1 MEQLVDEIAALR
13 HRLGDAVCIM
23 GHHYQHDAIVAFC
36 DVTGDS
42 LELAR
47 RVPDIRARHIVFC
60 GVHFMGESAALLA
73 SPQQSVH
80 VPAPDA
86 DCEMAR
92 MAPAAQAR
100 AVLERLRALG
110 RNVTPLAYVN
120 TTLAL
125 KAVVG
130 EFGGAVCTSAN
141 ADVMLRWALEQGDGV
156 LFLPDRNL
164 GRNTARRLGIAEDE
178 QHTLALDARGL
189 AAAEEHNPA
198 LQRRLLL
205 WPGCCPIHD
214 VIPAAA
220 VAQARA
226 AHPGCIVAA
235 HPECSP
241 ELIQA
246 CDGAGSTSYLIKEA
260 ERLAD
265 GANEATPPVF
275 VVGTEINLVNR
286 LAARLAPRCRIVPLA
301 SDALCPD
308 MAKITL
314 RHLRDTLAAVEDGSA
329 RPLRIDA
336 SLAAPARAT
345 LDRMLRVCS

>member
-13 HRLGDAVCIM
+13 RRLGDAVCIM
-23 GHHYQHDAIVAFC
+23 GHHYQNDAIVAFC

-47 RVPDIRARHIVFC
+47 RVPDIRAQHIVFC

-73 SPQQSVH
+73 SPEQAVH
-80 VPAPDA
+80 IPAPDA

-110 RNVTPLAYVN
+110 RKVTPLAYVN

-141 ADVMLRWALEQGDGV
+141 ATAMLRWALEQGDGV

-164 GRNTARRLGIAEDE
+164 GRNTARQLGISEEE
-178 QHTLALDARGL
+178 QHTLALDANGL
-189 AAAEEHNPA
+189 ATSEEQNPG
-198 LQRRLLL
+198 LQKRLLL

-214 VIPAAA
+214 VIPATA

-226 AHPGCIVAA
+226 AHPGCLVAA

-265 GANEATPPVF
+265 SATPPVF

-286 LAARLAPRCRIVPLA
+286 LAAHFADRCRIVPLA
-301 SDALCPD
+301 PKALCPD

-314 RHLRDTLAAVEDGSA
+314 RHLRDTLAAVENGSA
-329 RPLRIDA
+329 RPMRIDPA
-336 SLAAPARAT
+336 LAAPARAT
-345 LDRMLRVCS
+345 LDRMLRACS

>member
-13 HRLGDAVCIM
+13 RRLGEAVCVM
-23 GHHYQHDAIVAFC
+23 GHHYQNDAIVSFC

-47 RVPDIRARHIVFC
+47 RVPGIRARHIVFC

-73 SPQQSVH
+73 SPEQSVH
-80 VPAPDA
+80 APAPDA

-100 AVLERLRALG
+100 ATLERLRALG
-110 RNVTPLAYVN
+110 RRVTPLAYVN

-141 ADVMLRWALEQGDGV
+141 AETMLRWALEQGDGV

-164 GRNTARRLGIAEDE
+164 GRNTARRLGIGEDE
-178 QHTLALDARGL
+178 QHTIALDARGL
-189 AAAEEHNPA
+189 DPAEETRPG
-198 LQRRLLL
+198 LRRRLLL

-214 VIPAAA
+214 VIPADA
-220 VAQARA
+220 VRRAREA
-226 AHPGCIVAA
+226 FPGCVVAA

-241 ELIQA
+241 ELIDA

-260 ERLAD
+260 QRLA
-265 GANEATPPVF
+265 ESPTPPVF

-286 LAARLAPRCRIVPLA
+286 LAGRLEGRCRIVPLA

-314 RHLRDTLAAVEDGSA
+314 RHLRDCLAAVEKGVA
-329 RPLRIDA
+329 VPLRVDPA
-336 SLAAPARAT
+336 LAAPARAT
-345 LDRMLRVCS
+345 LDRMLRVCG

>member
-1 MEQLVDEIAALR
+1 MIMEQLVDEIAALR
-13 HRLGDAVCIM
+13 RRLGDAVCIM
-23 GHHYQHDAIVAFC
+23 GHHYQNDAVVAFC

-47 RVPDIRARHIVFC
+47 RVPDIRARHIIFC

-141 ADVMLRWALEQGDGV
+141 APAMLRWALEQGCREAVILGALGGQRLDHTMASLSTGLYLAKQGV
-156 LFLPDRNL
+156 QVL
-164 GRNTARRLGIAEDE
+164 
-178 QHTLALDARGL
+178 
-189 AAAEEHNPA
+189 
-198 LQRRLLL
+198 
-205 WPGCCPIHD
+205 
-214 VIPAAA
+214 
-220 VAQARA
+220 
-226 AHPGCIVAA
+226 
-235 HPECSP
+235 
-241 ELIQA
+241 
-246 CDGAGSTSYLIKEA
+246 
-260 ERLAD
+260 LAD
-265 GANEATPPVF
+265 ERTEVRYLLAGQSLELERGDWGYFSLFPLEGPAHGLTVKGAYYELEDSSLTPDFPLGVSNEFVSDKVF
-275 VVGTEINLVNR
+275 LSLREGSLGVFLVK
-286 LAARLAPRCRIVPLA
+286 A
-301 SDALCPD
+301 D
-308 MAKITL
+308 
-314 RHLRDTLAAVEDGSA
+314 
-329 RPLRIDA
+329 
-336 SLAAPARAT
+336 
-345 LDRMLRVCS
+345 

>member
-1 MEQLVDEIAALR
+1 MIMEQLVDEIAALR
-13 HRLGDAVCIM
+13 RRLGDAVCIM
-23 GHHYQHDAIVAFC
+23 GHHYQNDAVVAFC

-47 RVPDIRARHIVFC
+47 RVPDIRARHIIFC

-125 KAVVG
+125 KAVVR

-141 ADVMLRWALEQGDGV
+141 APAMLRWALEQGDGV

-164 GRNTARRLGIAEDE
+164 GRNTARRLGIPEED
-178 QHTLALDARGL
+178 QHTLALDDRGL
-189 AAAEEHNPA
+189 AAGEEANPG
-198 LQRRLLL
+198 LRRRLLL

-214 VIPAAA
+214 AIPADA
-220 VAQARA
+220 VSRARA

-235 HPECSP
+235 HPECAP
-241 ELIQA
+241 ALIDA
-246 CDGAGSTSYLIKEA
+246 CDGNGSTSYLIKEA
-260 ERLAD
+260 ERLA
-265 GANEATPPVF
+265 AEATPPVF

-286 LAARLAPRCRIVPLA
+286 LAARFADRCRIVPLA
-301 SDALCPD
+301 PEALCPD

-314 RHLRDTLAAVEDGSA
+314 RHLRDTLTAVENGSA
-329 RPLRIDA
+329 APLRVDPA
-336 SLAAPARAT
+336 LAAPARAT
-345 LDRMLRVCS
+345 LDRMLRACS

>member
-13 HRLGDAVCIM
+13 RRLGDAVCIM
-23 GHHYQHDAIVAFC
+23 GHHYQNDAIVAFC

-47 RVPDIRARHIVFC
+47 RVPDIRAQHIVFC

-73 SPQQSVH
+73 SPEQAVH

-110 RNVTPLAYVN
+110 RKVTPLAYVN

-130 EFGGAVCTSAN
+130 EYGGAVCTSAN
-141 ADVMLRWALEQGDGV
+141 ASVMLRWALEQGDGV

-164 GRNTARRLGIAEDE
+164 GRNTARRLGISEEE
-178 QHTLALDARGL
+178 QHTLALDADGL
-189 AAAEEHNPA
+189 AASEEQNPG
-198 LQRRLLL
+198 LQKRLLL

-214 VIPAAA
+214 AIPAAA
-220 VAQARA
+220 VAQARE
-226 AHPGCIVAA
+226 AHPGCLVAA

-241 ELIQA
+241 ELIQT

-260 ERLAD
+260 ERLA
-265 GANEATPPVF
+265 GSATPPVF

-286 LAARLAPRCRIVPLA
+286 LAARFADRCRIVPLA
-301 SDALCPD
+301 PEALCPD

-314 RHLRDTLAAVEDGSA
+314 RHLRDTLAAVENGSA
-329 RPLRIDA
+329 RPMCIDPA
-336 SLAAPARAT
+336 LAAPARAT
-345 LDRMLRVCS
+345 LDRMLRACS

>member
-13 HRLGDAVCIM
+13 RRLGDAVCIM
-23 GHHYQHDAIVAFC
+23 GHHYQNDAIVAFC

-47 RVPDIRARHIVFC
+47 RVPDIRAQHIVFC

-73 SPQQSVH
+73 SPEQAVH

-110 RNVTPLAYVN
+110 RKVTPLAYVN

-141 ADVMLRWALEQGDGV
+141 ATTMLRWALEQGDGV

-164 GRNTARRLGIAEDE
+164 GRNTARQLGISEEE
-178 QHTLALDARGL
+178 QHTLALDANGL
-189 AAAEEHNPA
+189 ATSEEQNPG
-198 LQRRLLL
+198 LQKRLLL

-214 VIPAAA
+214 VIPATA

-226 AHPGCIVAA
+226 AHPGCLVAA

-265 GANEATPPVF
+265 SATPPVF

-286 LAARLAPRCRIVPLA
+286 LAARFADRCRIVPLA
-301 SDALCPD
+301 PKALCPD

-314 RHLRDTLAAVEDGSA
+314 RHLRDTLAAVENGSA
-329 RPLRIDA
+329 RPMRIDPA
-336 SLAAPARAT
+336 LAASARAT
-345 LDRMLRVCS
+345 LDRMLRACS